1 MKLADTLTS
10 NAGTCALTGHVA
22 GFHFSAVRPETL
34 GATEYTLV
42 TLVLD
47 KTGSVA
53 GFAPALFNIRQA
65 VVEACRRSPRADYL
79 LLRMVEFATEVD
91 EVHGFKPLADI
102 KTSDYQV
109 PDCHG
114 MTALRDAVFAA
125 ASACNAYGK
134 TLADQDYL
142 ANAIVIVATDGDD
155 NASRTTLAEL
165 HAELRRGL
173 RAEHLESMRTVLVG
187 VNAAQCRSG
196 LQAFQQAAGL
206 DQYVDVADANA
217 QNLARLAEFVSRSI
231 SAQSQALGTG
241 GPSQALTF

>member
-1 MKLADTLTS
+1 MKLSDSLD
-10 NAGTCALTGHVA
+10 AGSAGLTGSVA

-53 GFAPALFNIRQA
+53 AFAPALFGITQA

-79 LLRMVEFATEVD
+79 LLRLVEFASEVD

-102 KTSDYQV
+102 LGGDYLT
-109 PDCHG
+109 PACHG
-114 MTALRDAVFAA
+114 LTALNDALFAA
-125 ASACNAYGK
+125 VSASNAYGQR
-134 TLADQDYL
+134 LAEQDYL

-155 NASRTTLAEL
+155 NASHTRVADLRAEL
-165 HAELRRGL
+165 QRGVQ
-173 RAEHLESMRTVLVG
+173 AEHLESLRSVLVG
-187 VNAAQCRSG
+187 INAGQHSAS

-206 DQYVDVADANA
+206 DQYVDVADATPQKLA
-217 QNLARLAEFVSRSI
+217 QLAAFVSRSI

>member
-10 NAGTCALTGHVA
+10 NAITGAVN
-22 GFHFSAVRPETL
+22 GFHFSAVRPDTL

-53 GFAPALFNIRQA
+53 GFAPALFGIRQS

-91 EVHGFKPLADI
+91 ELHGFKPLADI
-102 KTSDYQV
+102 QTTDYQQ

-125 ASACNAYGK
+125 ASASNSYGK

-155 NASRTTLAEL
+155 NASRCTLAEVD
-165 HAELRRGL
+165 AELRRGL
-173 RAEHLESMRTVLVG
+173 KGEHLESMRTVLVG
-187 VNAAQCRSG
+187 INAAQCRAG

-217 QNLARLAEFVSRSI
+217 QNLARLADFVSQSI